1 MTKISNV
8 DVCVAG
14 AGPAGLILSLLLAR
28 DGHRVTTLEKHADF
42 LRDFRGDTVH
52 PSTLTLL
59 DQLGLTK
66 QVERLPHRNT
76 EQLRI
81 TFADGTYPIAD
92 FSRLRVPHP
101 YIMFLPQWDLLE
113 LLASEAANY
122 PGFTLLR
129 SHEVVDLI
137 RTEDGTVAGVVASG
151 PDNAKVEV
159 RAKVTVAC
167 DGRHSTVR
175 DRLGLQPHNFG
186 VPSDVLW
193 FRIPRRENDTIGATM
208 HVGSGRVLIL
218 IDRGDYFQIAYSIPK
233 GMYDKVVDAGLPV
246 LRESIAQLAPALADR
261 VDAIASWDDVRM
273 LTVRINRLAHWH
285 VPGALLIGDAAH
297 AMAPVGGVG
306 INLAIQDAVAAARL
320 LGPALHAGR
329 QANLGAVRRRRLFPT
344 AGTQFM
350 QRVAHHM
357 LLGRGLG
364 ANGLVPAP
372 LAIRLLTRM
381 PVARRIPT
389 RITGVGLRPEYLAE

>member
-1 MTKISNV
+1 MVNLTDV

-14 AGPAGLILSLLLAR
+14 GGPAGLVLSLLLAR
-28 DGHRVTTLEKHADF
+28 DGHRVTIFEKHADF

-59 DQLGLTK
+59 DQLGLMEK
-66 QVERLPHRNT
+66 VEKLPHRT
-76 EQLRI
+76 AEQLWI
-81 TFADGTYPIAD
+81 TFANGTYPIVD

-101 YIMFLPQWDLLE
+101 YVMFVPQWDLLE

-137 RTEDGTVAGVVASG
+137 RAEDGAVAGVVASG
-151 PDNAKVEV
+151 PDNARLEV
-159 RAKVTVAC
+159 RAKVTVAA

-175 DRLGLQPHNFG
+175 DRLGLRPRDFG
-186 VPSDVLW
+186 VPMDVLW
-193 FRIPRRENDTIGATM
+193 FRVPRRDNESVGANM
-208 HVGSGRVLIL
+208 HVGSGRLMIL
-218 IDRGDYFQIAYSIPK
+218 IDRGDYFQIAYAIPK
-233 GMYDKVVDAGLPV
+233 GAYDTVVDAGLPV
-246 LRESIAQLAPALADR
+246 FRESVAQLAPALADR

-273 LTVRINRLAHWH
+273 LTVRVDRLARWH

-297 AMAPVGGVG
+297 TMAPAGGVG

-329 QANLGAVRRRRLFPT
+329 PANLGALRRRRLFPT
-344 AGTQFM
+344 VGTQFM
-350 QRVAHHM
+350 QRVAHRV

-372 LAIRLLTRM
+372 LAVRLLIRV
-381 PVARRIPT
+381 PGVRRIPT